1 MCTNTLSSA
10 LYLLLHTPTQKNLKD
25 VITAPT
31 SILYSSAIV
40 AKLSISSKKK
50 KSFFSRIYSFLR
62 TGEFKIFFV
71 EKVRIQILPLIL
83 NRMRISPFVI

>member
-1 MCTNTLSSA
+1 MCTNTLSYA

-50 KSFFSRIYSFLR
+50 
-62 TGEFKIFFV
+62 IFFF
-71 EKVRIQILPLIL
+71 QNLFFPQ
-83 NRMRISPFVI
+83 NRGI